1 MAESDNTR
9 IRMAARFI
17 GIAIEELGSMWLSN
31 VAQFEDFI
39 GYAEFTARTR
49 KYGAG

>member
-1 MAESDNTR
+1 MRVEPEMFRRTAAGAVPGLRDNV
-9 IRMAARFI
+9 
-17 GIAIEELGSMWLSN
+17 GS
-31 VAQFEDFI
+31 FEDFI